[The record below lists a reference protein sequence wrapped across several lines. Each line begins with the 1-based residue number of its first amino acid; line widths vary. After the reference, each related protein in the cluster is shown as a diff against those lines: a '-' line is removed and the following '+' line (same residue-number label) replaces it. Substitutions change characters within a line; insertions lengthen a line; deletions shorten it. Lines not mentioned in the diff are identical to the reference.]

1 MQIFD
6 SISDLEGIQKGWA
19 LTIGNFDGVHL
30 GHQEIIKAAKA
41 AGRDHGTG
49 GLAVMTFE
57 PHPAAILHPEKAP
70 QVLTS
75 LELKKH
81 LLKEYGVDCLIV
93 LKDSFKLLNLAPKD
107 FVDEFLMKHI
117 EPKVVVEGRNF
128 NFGYGRSG
136 DAQTLK
142 ELGAERGFEVIIV
155 PAKEA
160 TLADGQTAVCSSS
173 MIRGFLERGEV
184 ANAAAAIGRCYRL
197 MGPTVAGRGVGA
209 ELGFP
214 TANIQPAEQ
223 IIPAEGVYAGF
234 VGVGQSL
241 EQVCAS
247 CEPRPAAISIG
258 RAKTFVS
265 NHPLMVEA
273 HILESEVEDLSG
285 KWSAMDFVKR
295 IRSQKRFDNKEQLA
309 VEIAKDCEITKQIL
323 ATVLG
328 TPP

>member
-6 SISDLEGIQKGWA
+6 SISALEGIQKGWA

-41 AGRDHGTG
+41 AGRDRGTG

-57 PHPAAILHPEKAP
+57 PHPATILHPQKTP

-81 LLKEYGVDCLIV
+81 LLEGWGVDCLIV

-197 MGPTVAGRGVGA
+197 MGATMAGRGVGA

-223 IIPAEGVYAGF
+223 IIPPEGVYAGF
-234 VGVGQSL
+234 VGAGSGL
-241 EQVCAS
+241 ADVCAS
-247 CEPRPAAISIG
+247 GCVRPAAISIG

-273 HILESEVEDLSG
+273 HILEDKVEDLSG
-285 KWSAMDFVKR
+285 KWLAIDFAKR
-295 IRSQKRFDNKEQLA
+295 IRGQQRFETKEQLA
-309 VEIAKDCEITKQIL
+309 QQIARDCKKAKQIL
-323 ATVLG
+323 ISK
-328 TPP
+328 

>member
-6 SISDLEGIQKGWA
+6 SISDLEDIEKGWA

-41 AGRDHGTG
+41 AARNCGAP

-81 LLKEYGVDCLIV
+81 LLKESGVDCLIV
-93 LKDSFKLLNLAPKD
+93 LKDSFKLLNLAPRD
-107 FVDEFLMKHI
+107 FVDEFLMKRI
-117 EPKVVVEGRNF
+117 EPKVVIEGVNF

-155 PAKEA
+155 PSKEA
-160 TLADGQTAVCSSS
+160 ILADGQTAVCSSS
-173 MIRGFLERGEV
+173 MIRGFLEKGEITNV
-184 ANAAAAIGRCYRL
+184 KAAMGRHYRL
-197 MGPTVAGRGVGA
+197 MGQIVQGRGVGA

-223 IIPAEGVYAGF
+223 SIPAEGVYAGF
-234 VGVGQSL
+234 VGTADSL
-241 EQVCAS
+241 TDVCAS
-247 CEPRPAAISIG
+247 DWVRPAAISIG

-265 NHPLMVEA
+265 EHPLLVEA
-273 HILESEVEDLSG
+273 HILEESVEDLAG
-285 KWSAMDFVKR
+285 KWLAMDFVKR
-295 IRSQKRFDNKEQLA
+295 IRSQKRFETKNQLVA
-309 VEIAKDCEITKQIL
+309 QIAIDCKKTTEILKST
-323 ATVLG
+323 
-328 TPP
+328 